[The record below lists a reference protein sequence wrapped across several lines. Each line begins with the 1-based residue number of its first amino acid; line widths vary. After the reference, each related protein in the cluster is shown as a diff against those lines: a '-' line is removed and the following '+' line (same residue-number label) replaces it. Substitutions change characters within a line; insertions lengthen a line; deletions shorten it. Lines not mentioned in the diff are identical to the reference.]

1 MGRGGKRDYKPK
13 RGGGKSFS
21 KNLQPLDENGNEV
34 NTPDRWE
41 PRNRR
46 QQDAEDSESESGSE
60 SEDGSGSGSDDDSSE
75 DGLMGAGAPKSKSD
89 KKAAGASSSTK
100 GDAPAAANANRALNK
115 PMSAKELAA
124 ASTEGS
130 SARAGGEM
138 SRRDR
143 EALEAKAAKE
153 RYWKLHQAGKTD
165 QAKADLARLAEVKKR
180 REEAARKRKEEEASV
195 AEELKASLERSGN
208 LGKKS

>member
-21 KNLQPLDENGNEV
+21 RNLQPLDENGNEV
-34 NTPDRWE
+34 NTPDRWQ

-46 QQDAEDSESESGSE
+46 QQEEDSEDES
-60 SEDGSGSGSDDDSSE
+60 GSGSGSEESESDDDESSE
-75 DGLMGAGAPKSKSD
+75 DGLMGSGAPKVKSE
-89 KKAAGASSSTK
+89 KQPAAAKAAAK
-100 GDAPAAANANRALNK
+100 GEAPAAANANRSLNK
-115 PMSAKELAA
+115 AMSAKELAA
-124 ASTEGS
+124 ASAEGGS
-130 SARAGGEM
+130 GRPGGEM

-143 EALEAKAAKE
+143 EALEKKQAAE

-195 AEELKASLERSGN
+195 AEELKASLERAGN